1 MPLKNQ
7 MQVRCF
13 GSGY

>member
-1 MPLKNQ
+1 

-13 GSGY
+13 NTPLH